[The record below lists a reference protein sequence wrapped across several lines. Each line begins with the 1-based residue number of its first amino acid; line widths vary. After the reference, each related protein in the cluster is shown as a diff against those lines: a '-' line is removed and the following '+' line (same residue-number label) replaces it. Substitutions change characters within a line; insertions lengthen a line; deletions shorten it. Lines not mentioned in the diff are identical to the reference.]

1 MVCTLD
7 FTGVDSSTS
16 VPVSASGVGV
26 LVPPEI
32 LGRLA
37 TTSGFSRSWP
47 EASASCLL
55 LMLER
60 LS

>member
-1 MVCTLD
+1 VVCTLD

-37 TTSGFSRSWP
+37 TTSGGFSRS
-47 EASASCLL
+47 
-55 LMLER
+55 
-60 LS
+60 